1 MHNKKKFWI
10 GLVLGAIVGFV
21 SAYSIL
27 VPAGAAINPSPS
39 VAPYAHLAETNRVA
53 LKPLERVVTNPV
65 AAAIHTLDVNDY
77 RTYPMPEGDGDYKSY
92 AKLFKAVQASTGTDA
107 MLLARVAAMESG
119 FRKDA
124 KPPKGTASGLF
135 QFTDDTWVETV
146 AKHGARFGIDA
157 TTDVFDPRANALM
170 KGARTQDAIQLLK
183 TVITDREIN
192 EVDLYLAH
200 FLGRSGAVKFMVAD
214 WDTKAAKDMP
224 RAARYNKNIF
234 YERKQA
240 RTYGQI
246 YAALDVRFSMK
257 AAEFDL
263 P

>member
-1 MHNKKKFWI
+1 MHNKTKFWL
-10 GLVLGAIVGFV
+10 GLAMGFIIGFV
-21 SAYSIL
+21 AAFSVL
-27 VPAGAAINPSPS
+27 VPAGAAINPQPT
-39 VAPYAHLAETNRVA
+39 VAPYAYLAEINRTA
-53 LKPLERVVTNPV
+53 LKPLERVQVKNTV
-65 AAAIHTLDVNDY
+65 AVIRTLDVNDY
-77 RTYPMPEGDGDYKSY
+77 RTYPMPEGDGNYKSY

-107 MLLARVAAMESG
+107 LLLARVAALESG

-124 KPPKGTASGLF
+124 KPPKGTAAGLF
-135 QFTDDTWVETV
+135 QFTDDTWEETV
-146 AKHGARFGIDA
+146 LKHGARFGIDM

-170 KGARTQDAIQLLK
+170 KGARVQDAIQLLK

-200 FLGRSGAVKFMVAD
+200 FLGRTGAVKFMSAD

-234 YERKQA
+234 YEKKRA

-246 YAALDVRFSMK
+246 YAALDARFSLK
-257 AAEFDL
+257 AAEFNL